1 MLPLQRFEGLLI
13 GLWFYII
20 NRFFRRAENAVPK
33 TYLAYSIGPEM
44 LAIAVRELEAQND
57 EAALSEA
64 TPLFHD
70 GLKRIEVWCGSRSA
84 APRRGEHLRLTVT
97 TSRGHAGARSAVLMV
112 PRISADAEAAWAVR
126 AATGDDRESRLLEQI
141 PVRSTRSPHAGRNSG
156 IPVC

>member
-1 MLPLQRFEGLLI
+1 MRQTLEPFAQKAIELRFRDFCWDWWCRGHLALSYWLVSLCRPGPSMLPLQRFEGLLI

-70 GLKRIEVWCGSRSA
+70 GLKRIEVWCGSRKVGDV
-84 APRRGEHLRLTVT
+84 P
-97 TSRGHAGARSAVLMV
+97 AR
-112 PRISADAEAAWAVR
+112 PNENYDGGAVR
-126 AATGDDRESRLLEQI
+126 ES
-141 PVRSTRSPHAGRNSG
+141 A
-156 IPVC
+156 